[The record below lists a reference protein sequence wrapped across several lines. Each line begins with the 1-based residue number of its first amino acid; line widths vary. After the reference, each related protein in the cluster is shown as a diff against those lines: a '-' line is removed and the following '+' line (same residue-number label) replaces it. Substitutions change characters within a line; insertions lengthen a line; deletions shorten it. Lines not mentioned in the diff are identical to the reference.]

1 MRKSLYS
8 AGALLSVG
16 AIALTGCTPNSANNA
31 SGGSGGTAD
40 GSISVTSTDTECK
53 LSATEVKAGKVT
65 FKVKNEGAK
74 VTEFYVL
81 GSDGL
86 RIISEVENIGPNLS
100 RDLTVELP
108 EGSYK
113 TACKPGMVGDGIK
126 GDLKV
131 VKNESAQP
139 ISADEQAMRDTAV
152 TQYSSYVKDQVEA
165 LKTDTDEFAK
175 LYQEGKND
183 EAKAKYAAARIH
195 YERIEPIAESYGET
209 LDLKL
214 DARETDLEEG
224 KIQEWTGWHKI
235 EKDLWQPKADA
246 NGGKEYKPLTTEE
259 RKQVSETLVKDT
271 QELYDYVHSDK
282 FKLDAFQISN
292 GAKELLDEVVN
303 TKLTGEE
310 ENWSHTDLSDFQGN
324 VDGAKVDYENL
335 LPILQKKNPEL
346 AKTLQEKFDA
356 VQKILDK
363 YKQGDGF
370 KPYDELSKEEV
381 RELSDAVT
389 ALAEP
394 VSQMTETVAGGE
406 SAEGKSDDTSS
417 SKPAASS
424 ESSAGASQDASEP
437 AAGTSSA
444 TAK

>member
-1 MRKSLYS
+1 M
-8 AGALLSVG
+8 
-16 AIALTGCTPNSANNA
+16 
-31 SGGSGGTAD
+31 
-40 GSISVTSTDTECK
+40 
-53 LSATEVKAGKVT
+53 
-65 FKVKNEGAK
+65 
-74 VTEFYVL
+74 
-81 GSDGL
+81 
-86 RIISEVENIGPNLS
+86 
-100 RDLTVELP
+100 
-108 EGSYK
+108 
-113 TACKPGMVGDGIK
+113 
-126 GDLKV
+126 
-131 VKNESAQP
+131 
-139 ISADEQAMRDTAV
+139 
-152 TQYSSYVKDQVEA
+152 
-165 LKTDTDEFAK
+165 
-175 LYQEGKND
+175 
-183 EAKAKYAAARIH
+183 
-195 YERIEPIAESYGET
+195 
-209 LDLKL
+209 
-214 DARETDLEEG
+214 
-224 KIQEWTGWHKI
+224 
-235 EKDLWQPKADA
+235 WQPKADA
-246 NGGKEYKPLTTEE
+246 NDGKEYKPLTTEE

-346 AKTLQEKFDA
+346 AKTLQEKFDT

-370 KPYDELSKEEV
+370 KPYNELSKEEV

>member
-1 MRKSLYS
+1 
-8 AGALLSVG
+8 
-16 AIALTGCTPNSANNA
+16 
-31 SGGSGGTAD
+31 
-40 GSISVTSTDTECK
+40 
-53 LSATEVKAGKVT
+53 
-65 FKVKNEGAK
+65 
-74 VTEFYVL
+74 
-81 GSDGL
+81 
-86 RIISEVENIGPNLS
+86 
-100 RDLTVELP
+100 
-108 EGSYK
+108 
-113 TACKPGMVGDGIK
+113 
-126 GDLKV
+126 
-131 VKNESAQP
+131 
-139 ISADEQAMRDTAV
+139 AV
-152 TQYSSYVKDQVEA
+152 TQYSAYVKDQVEA

-195 YERIEPIAESYGET
+195 YERIEPIAEKSYGKT

-224 KIQEWTGWHKI
+224 NVQEWTGWHKI

-246 NGGKEYKPLTTEE
+246 NDGKEYKPLTTEE
-259 RKQVSETLVKDT
+259 RKQISEKLVKDT
-271 QELYDYVHSDK
+271 QELYDYVHSDE

-363 YKQGDGF
+363 YKQDDGF
-370 KPYDELSKEEV
+370 KPYNELSKEEV

-406 SAEGKSDDTSS
+406 SAEGKSGDTSS

>member
-65 FKVKNEGAK
+65 FKVKNEGSK

-224 KIQEWTGWHKI
+224 KIQEWTGWLKI

-370 KPYDELSKEEV
+370 KPYNELSKEEV